1 MNRRSKSLL
10 LAIIFISA
18 SACQSSFS
26 TARHTSAHTAERTA
40 PINSPLVKQ
49 LVAAAIEQTTYT
61 FTYDPAY
68 VKLDYPA
75 GDVPLDRGVCS
86 DVIIRA
92 FRKNG
97 VDLQKEIHEDMARK
111 FSAYPQKWGLS
122 KPDKNID
129 HRRVLNLMTYFDHQG
144 KTLPITNKPQDYQPG
159 DIVAWR
165 LEGGV
170 THIGLVTNIF
180 SETNGDGFQVV
191 HNIGAGVKVEDVLFN
206 WQIIGH
212 YRYFK

>member
-1 MNRRSKSLL
+1 MSRRRNSLL
-10 LAIIFISA
+10 LAIIIFSA
-18 SACQSSFS
+18 TACQSSLMA
-26 TARHTSAHTAERTA
+26 TRQTVAPKPERTA
-40 PINSPLVKQ
+40 PISSPLVKQ
-49 LVAAAIEQTTYT
+49 LVAAAMEQTTYT
-61 FTYDPAY
+61 FTYDPSY

-86 DVIIRA
+86 DVVIRA

-111 FSAYPQKWGLS
+111 FSAYPRKWGLS
-122 KPDKNID
+122 KPDTNID
-129 HRRVLNLMTYFDHQG
+129 HRRVLNLMTYFDRQG
-144 KTLPITNKPQDYQPG
+144 KTLPITDKPQDYQPG

-165 LEGGV
+165 LDGGV
-170 THIGLVTNIF
+170 THIGLMTNLF
-180 SETNGDGFQVV
+180 SESNGDVFQVV